1 MNEGDGNCFDY
12 LFVVVLVAVVL
23 LWYDRQVH
31 RSGVMVLW
39 HLELEWV
46 IPDARS
52 CGSYGVSTRML
63 SACLQL

>member
-1 MNEGDGNCFDY
+1 MNEGDRNCFDY

-46 IPDARS
+46 
-52 CGSYGVSTRML
+52 
-63 SACLQL
+63 

>member
-46 IPDARS
+46 
-52 CGSYGVSTRML
+52 
-63 SACLQL
+63 